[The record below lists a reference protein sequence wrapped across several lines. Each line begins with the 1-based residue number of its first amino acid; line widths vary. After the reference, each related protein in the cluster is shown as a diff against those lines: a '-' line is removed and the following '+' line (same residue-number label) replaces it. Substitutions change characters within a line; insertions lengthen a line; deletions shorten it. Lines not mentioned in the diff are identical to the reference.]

1 MVSGFIEPTEG
12 RILIDGSDYRTRSM
26 LWLQSHLGYV
36 LQQPHL
42 FSGTV
47 RENIRYG
54 SSTRPTKRSRPPR
67 ASSTRR
73 SSS

>member
-1 MVSGFIEPTEG
+1 M
-12 RILIDGSDYRTRSM
+12 
-26 LWLQSHLGYV
+26 V

-54 SSTRPTKRSRPPR
+54 RLNATDEEIVQAARLTMPTISSKR
-67 ASSTRR
+67 
-73 SSS
+73 